1 MWAFKLVITY
11 KQKSLV
17 HWNSLLHMLK
27 LGKVVPVQCP
37 GAMRDRYF
45 LYPVVDSEGPHLG
58 CNLEDWS
65 QRTRVKWIPPVLLQT
80 QQDSKSDRETT
91 LGGSRIPCVH
101 CLRPWGCRKQV
112 CQQCHL
118 TTQWSHFN
126 TKLFYRTAVRRSFVP
141 TQKEI
146 LPNTVKVR
154 FSHVKKW
161 TIYTRQK
168 IHNILT

>member
-1 MWAFKLVITY
+1 MVRGLTWAVI
-11 KQKSLV
+11 
-17 HWNSLLHMLK
+17 W
-27 LGKVVPVQCP
+27 
-37 GAMRDRYF
+37 
-45 LYPVVDSEGPHLG
+45 
-58 CNLEDWS
+58 EDWS
-65 QRTRVKWIPPVLLQT
+65 QRTRVKWIPPVPLQT

-101 CLRPWGCRKQV
+101 CLRPWGRRKQV

-126 TKLFYRTAVRRSFVP
+126 TKLFYRTAVRRGFVP
-141 TQKEI
+141 TRKEI

-168 IHNILT
+168 ILYWDRQNTVNYLTTILFYLLYTWGFRLWSSAVEN